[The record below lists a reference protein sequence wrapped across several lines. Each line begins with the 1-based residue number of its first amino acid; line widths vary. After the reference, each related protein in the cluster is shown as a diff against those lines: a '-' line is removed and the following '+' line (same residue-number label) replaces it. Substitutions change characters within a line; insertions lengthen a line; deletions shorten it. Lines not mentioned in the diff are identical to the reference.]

1 MSILDI
7 TNNALCATKVP
18 AMDVLIMNSKRRMI
32 KMYKLMCNNLQAF
45 PAQGWCFKEHLEGW
59 MLDLA
64 NHDTCYWIEDP
75 EGNRMN
81 GDFKLI

>member
-1 MSILDI
+1 
-7 TNNALCATKVP
+7 
-18 AMDVLIMNSKRRMI
+18 
-32 KMYKLMCNNLQAF
+32 MYKLMCNNLQAF
-45 PAQGWCFKEHLEGW
+45 PAEGWCFKEHLEGW

-81 GDFKLI
+81 GEFKLI